1 MFEWIKSELEELRK
15 LSSEMKKRMKDD
27 QVKEARSCLYS
38 KSISIEEAREKFPLL
53 STAEIVQINIEESKK
68 RYDDTNKKLEAK
80 RNQSGEQLTSNI
92 NKYGIPSLSPGI
104 VGQIDSRGHKQFTN
118 NWPLTPSQSYGHP
131 GEYVGVPRFTIE
143 IKKRNGHILSLDDK
157 KELVKQLREIESK
170 LINEIR
176 EEEEKSEKVVK
187 KVKKRK
193 LI

>member
-68 RYDDTNKKLEAK
+68 RYDDINKKIEAK
-80 RNQSGEQLTSNI
+80 MNQSGEQLISNI
-92 NKYGIPSLSPGI
+92 NKYGIPSLGPGI
-104 VGQIDSRGHKQFTN
+104 LGQIDSRGHKQFTR
-118 NWPLTPSQSYGHP
+118 PLTPSQSYGHP